1 MTIVSSSDGNRPVKA
16 IRQIVEIGA
25 GIEVEG
31 FMLPDGS
38 YRLSKTSA
46 ALAIGKPRNSVV
58 VTLPRKTPEALVLKG
73 QFDVVKVRVEG
84 NNRPIDAISLETA
97 ALYWQY
103 WAAKGNVHAIAIV
116 TASTTEVLIRRF
128 DEIFEVNR
136 TESEYK
142 KLWEKAY
149 QELLEFG
156 RTYREQL
163 ATDLKSELERVDD
176 WIAVEKRAHAHQPKN
191 PAFLEVLEKLEQ
203 EKQESSLENQL
214 ELDGYEYL
222 EAQVGKFV
230 AGRISKEEL
239 NERIDDYRRLSTS
252 NGFDWKAYSEVMK
265 IRRLPDPR

>member
-1 MTIVSSSDGNRPVKA
+1 MNIVSSSDGNRPVKA
-16 IRQIVEIGA
+16 IRKIVEIGA

-38 YRLSKTSA
+38 YYLSRTSA
-46 ALAIGKPRNSVV
+46 AKAISKTDNNFLQILKGKS
-58 VTLPRKTPEALVLKG
+58 PEALALSGFNFLQIKYEGKG
-73 QFDVVKVRVEG
+73 
-84 NNRPIDAISLETA
+84 RPINAIPLEAA

-163 ATDLKSELERVDD
+163 ATDLKNELERVDD

-214 ELDGYEYL
+214 ELDGYEHL

-252 NGFDWKAYSEVMK
+252 NWFERKAYSEVMK
-265 IRRLPDPR
+265 IRRLLDPR